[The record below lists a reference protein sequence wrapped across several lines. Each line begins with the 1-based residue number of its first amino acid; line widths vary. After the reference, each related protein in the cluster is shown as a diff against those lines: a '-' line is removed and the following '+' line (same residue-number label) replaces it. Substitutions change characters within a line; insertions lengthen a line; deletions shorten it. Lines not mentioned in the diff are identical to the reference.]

1 MAGEKAYAAAG
12 VDIDAANRTKSHI
25 GEMVRST
32 FGPEVLTNIGGFG
45 GLFAPNWKDYEDPV
59 LVASADGVGTKLRLA
74 FLTGIHHTV
83 GADLVAHCANDIL
96 VQGARPL
103 FFLDYL
109 AMPKHE
115 PEVAEAIVRGVANG
129 CKNCGCA
136 LLGGEMAEMPGFYQ
150 DGEYDLAGTIVGIVD
165 RDRILD
171 GNAAQAGDALIGLGS
186 SGLHTNGYSLAR
198 KLIFETAGWNVHKRV
213 EELGGTVGEALLAPH
228 RSYVNPVFAL
238 MEKVEIKGIA
248 HITGGGLLDNVPRS
262 LPEGLGARLSQGSW
276 PENPIFALLQE
287 LGSIETSEMFQAF
300 NMGLGLVLVVSSESA
315 NMAVEFLHEQGEQ
328 AYIVGQVVKNPQK
341 RIEIA

>member
-1 MAGEKAYAAAG
+1 MAGDKAYAAAG

-109 AMPKHE
+109 
-115 PEVAEAIVRGVANG
+115 V
-129 CKNCGCA
+129 
-136 LLGGEMAEMPGFYQ
+136 
-150 DGEYDLAGTIVGIVD
+150 
-165 RDRILD
+165 
-171 GNAAQAGDALIGLGS
+171 
-186 SGLHTNGYSLAR
+186 
-198 KLIFETAGWNVHKRV
+198 
-213 EELGGTVGEALLAPH
+213 
-228 RSYVNPVFAL
+228 
-238 MEKVEIKGIA
+238 
-248 HITGGGLLDNVPRS
+248 
-262 LPEGLGARLSQGSW
+262 LS
-276 PENPIFALLQE
+276 
-287 LGSIETSEMFQAF
+287 
-300 NMGLGLVLVVSSESA
+300 
-315 NMAVEFLHEQGEQ
+315 
-328 AYIVGQVVKNPQK
+328 
-341 RIEIA
+341 

>member
-1 MAGEKAYAAAG
+1 MAGKKAYAAAG

-45 GLFAPNWKDYEDPV
+45 GLFAPNWEDYEDPV

-262 LPEGLGARLSQGSW
+262 LPEGLGARLSRGSW

>member
-25 GEMVRST
+25 GKMVRST

-262 LPEGLGARLSQGSW
+262 LPEGLGARLSRGSW

>member
-1 MAGEKAYAAAG
+1 MAGQKAYAAAG
-12 VDIDAANRTKSHI
+12 VDIDGANRTKSHI
-25 GEMVRST
+25 AEMARST
-32 FGPEVLTNIGGFG
+32 FGPEVLANMGGFG
-45 GLFAPNWKDYEDPV
+45 GLFAPNWKNYQDPV
-59 LVASADGVGTKLRLA
+59 LVASTDGVGTKLRLA

-115 PEVAEAIVRGVANG
+115 SEVAEAIVRGVANG

-136 LLGGEMAEMPGFYQ
+136 LLGGEMAEMPGFYT

-165 RDRILD
+165 REKILD
-171 GNAAQAGDALIGLGS
+171 GNSAEAGDTLIGLGS

-198 KLIFETAGWNVHKRV
+198 KLIFDTAGWNVHKHV
-213 EELGGTVGEALLAPH
+213 EELGGTIGEALLAPH
-228 RSYVNPVFAL
+228 RSYVNPVFSL
-238 MEKVEIKGIA
+238 MEQVQVKGIA
-248 HITGGGLLDNVPRS
+248 HITGGGLVDNVPRT
-262 LPEGLGARLSQGSW
+262 LPEGLGARISRGTW
-276 PENPIFALLQE
+276 PENPIFALLQK

-300 NMGLGLVLVVSSESA
+300 NMGLGLVLVVPSESA
-315 NMAVEFLHEQGEQ
+315 DQAVEFLHDQGEQ
-328 AYIVGQVVKNPQK
+328 AYIVGQVVSDPQK
-341 RIEIA
+341 KVEFV